1 MRSRSAAKTGL
12 TEKTIRYYEAQG
24 LIHPAM
30 EEKNGRNFRTYTEKR
45 CGTCNIRSQENALY
59 DRGDPQLQR
68 KQTDTGMFFPY
79 RRRISRK

>member
-1 MRSRSAAKTGL
+1 MTIKEAAAKTGL

-45 CGTCNIRSQENALY
+45 CGNSAILRFLGKCVLR
-59 DRGDPQLQR
+59 
-68 KQTDTGMFFPY
+68 
-79 RRRISRK
+79 